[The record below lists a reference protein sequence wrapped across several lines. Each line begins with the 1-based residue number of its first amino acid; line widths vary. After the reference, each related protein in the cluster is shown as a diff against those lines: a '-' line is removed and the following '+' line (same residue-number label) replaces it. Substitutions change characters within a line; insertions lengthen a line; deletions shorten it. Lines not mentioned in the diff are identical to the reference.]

1 MASQKWLRSFHVTP
15 LKLTWLAGTSTMNED
30 VFNYYWKWG
39 DFPASHVSFQ
49 GVYFLSWGSKEEA
62 VRMSFSA
69 FSTRTH
75 EPLQE
80 QWLHRMVTRAA
91 PNDWMNFGASS
102 EVKCRGSIQSFTLR
116 GASERTSCH
125 SLTWTCL
132 KWYSRH
138 DVSLSNILHR
148 IMSWGFLLEM
158 REVSL
163 QLLDLTNMHG
173 GFTYFLQQSCQ
184 RPNMIVVWQLERNS
198 STPSFKTHSI
208 QM

>member
-1 MASQKWLRSFHVTP
+1 MHPLKLESRQSRFMASQKWLRSFHVTP

-102 EVKCRGSIQSFTLR
+102 EVKCRGSIQSFTD
-116 GASERTSCH
+116 SEEH
-125 SLTWTCL
+125 LNGHHAIAW
-132 KWYSRH
+132 
-138 DVSLSNILHR
+138 
-148 IMSWGFLLEM
+148 
-158 REVSL
+158 
-163 QLLDLTNMHG
+163 QTNMPQVIQQ
-173 GFTYFLQQSCQ
+173 TWCVIVKYFAYHELRIS
-184 RPNMIVVWQLERNS
+184 PWNEGS
-198 STPSFKTHSI
+198 
-208 QM
+208 